1 MNKGASHKL
10 FWKTQIWTAYTKE
23 LTTYNAYK
31 CLSLMSYV
39 MDIRKKLVKGI
50 DSFFLLICFAW
61 KLNVNVEDY
70 FLGMKRFRTFC
81 VVSIF
86 CITHP
91 WGGGVALRI
100 TSYLK
105 LNFII
110 ISHFFFSWMC
120 LLSFCSK
127 YKTNY
132 KVSYYWHNILYFLNG
147 FVKIPNL
154 IHRNEIQHGK
164 VIYNLFKI
172 SIRFNLYQ

>member
-91 WGGGVALRI
+91 WGGGCI
-100 TSYLK
+100 KNY
-105 LNFII
+105 FI
-110 ISHFFFSWMC
+110 
-120 LLSFCSK
+120 
-127 YKTNY
+127 
-132 KVSYYWHNILYFLNG
+132 
-147 FVKIPNL
+147 
-154 IHRNEIQHGK
+154 
-164 VIYNLFKI
+164 FKI
-172 SIRFNLYQ
+172 EFHYHFTFFLFMNVFAQFLFQVQNKL